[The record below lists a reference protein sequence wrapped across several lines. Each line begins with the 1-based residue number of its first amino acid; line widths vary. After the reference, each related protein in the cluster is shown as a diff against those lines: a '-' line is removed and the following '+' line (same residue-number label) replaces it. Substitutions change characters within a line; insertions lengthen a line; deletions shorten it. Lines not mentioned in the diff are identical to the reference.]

1 MNEST
6 WIIGSEPNIRL
17 LGRHAADTVPF
28 RPYWTGSGVELMLQ
42 CRRLAVELELPQL
55 DSWQTVWMLVSVDH
69 APVAR
74 FALTPGRNWYTV
86 LEGMDPAVSHRV
98 SIVRETQPIADGFT
112 TELLMHNLRS
122 DGTLLPLPQP
132 KMTVEFIGDSLTSGE
147 GIVGPQGAM
156 EWQTI
161 WLSSFNYSHLVCQAL
176 DAQKRIISQSGWG
189 VFSSWD
195 NDPSCVLSR
204 IYDAVCALGDADPT
218 PYDFS
223 REKADLVV
231 INLGT
236 NDSGAI
242 AQLEEAAQGQ
252 RRRDIHRSAQ
262 QLLLQV
268 RRNNPDA
275 WILWVYGMCGDPLS
289 DLFRSAVADRQS
301 QGDPR
306 VGYLTLDICTAEE
319 QGSRIHPGIL
329 NHQAAAQ
336 KIVQWVRE
344 NTTLVEP

>member
-6 WIIGSEPNIRL
+6 WIIGSEPGIRL
-17 LGRHAADTVPF
+17 LGRHTPDTVPF

-42 CRRLAVELELPQL
+42 CRRLAVELELPQVDTWHSVWIL
-55 DSWQTVWMLVSVDH
+55 VTVDQ

-74 FALTPGRNWYTV
+74 FALIPGRNWYTV

-98 SIVRETQPIADGFT
+98 AIVRETQPIADGVNT
-112 TELLMHNLRS
+112 SLLMHTLRS

-161 WLSSFNYSHLVCQAL
+161 WMSSYNYSHLVCQAL
-176 DAQKRIISQSGWG
+176 DAQRRIISQSGWG
-189 VFSSWD
+189 AFSSWD
-195 NDPSCVLSR
+195 NDPNCVLSR
-204 IYDAVCALGDADPT
+204 IYDDVCALGDADPT

-236 NDSGAI
+236 NDFGAI
-242 AQLEEAAQGQ
+242 SQLEKAAQGQ
-252 RRRDIHRSAQ
+252 RRRDIQHAVQ

-268 RRNNPDA
+268 RRHNPDA
-275 WILWVYGMCGDPLS
+275 WILWVYGMCSHKLS
-289 DLFRSAVADRQS
+289 SLFQGAVEACRA
-301 QGDPR
+301 QGDLR
-306 VGYLTLDICTAEE
+306 LGYLTLKVCSEEE

-329 NHQAAAQ
+329 NHQAAAK
-336 KIVQWVRE
+336 KIVQWVQE
-344 NTTLVEP
+344 NTTLAEP